1 MAWLSRNPNFCAFL
15 CKHWVNVLAVYILS
29 LFSFKFHQH
38 FASNNFLFVTKY
50 ETQTVIVQKSW
61 TFVRKTLFIKCRSMK
76 STQNYCCQDCRPN
89 REKLVGQ
96 MVLTAKEKW
105 GLSSIVY
112 INRDNRWNHWR
123 SSFFSKKVSR
133 NLNFLKV
140 FCESYERVGFRN
152 HGNISCRG
160 GPEGLKKYFIIKD
173 LT

>member
-50 ETQTVIVQKSW
+50 LNCNCT
-61 TFVRKTLFIKCRSMK
+61 
-76 STQNYCCQDCRPN
+76 
-89 REKLVGQ
+89 EKLDFRKKNAIHK
-96 MVLTAKEKW
+96 MSIDEIDTKLLLSR
-105 GLSSIVY
+105 LSSKPGEISRTNGIDREGEVGPLFY
-112 INRDNRWNHWR
+112 CVHQSRQQVK
-123 SSFFSKKVSR
+123 SLTEQFFSKEVSR